1 MVTGDHPVTA
11 HAIAKALGLVTGKT
25 QAELAELGDIE
36 TDPEAIVVHGTDM
49 ANFRQEDWDRVLQHK
64 EIVFARTMPQQK

>member
-25 QAELAELGDIE
+25 QAELTEIGDNE
-36 TDPEAIVVHGTDM
+36 TDPEAVVVHGTDM
-49 ANFRQEDWDRVLQHK
+49 ANFRQEDWDRVLAHK
-64 EIVFARTMPQQK
+64 EIVFARTMP